1 MGSLNLVQ
9 AYFER
14 EAARFAAIYE
24 SDKPLHQRL
33 GDAIFRRVILERFS
47 LVINAAAQRGNTV
60 LDVGCGPGRYPIE
73 LARRG
78 AGRCVGVDVAAD
90 MIDIAKKEGEVAGV
104 GQKCD
109 WIVSE
114 YLDWNS
120 HEKFDAVIAMGY
132 YDYLEQPEPHLRKM
146 IEQSKARVFCSFP
159 KRWEVRVPLRA
170 ARFKFAHG
178 FVRFYSRQEILDL
191 FSKVGDLQYLSLV
204 DLGRDYIAIYNTS
217 ANNAPNG
224 A

>member
-24 SDKPLHQRL
+24 SDKPLHQRV

-47 LVINAAAQRGNTV
+47 LVINAAAQRGNSV

-78 AGRCVGVDVAAD
+78 ASRCVGVDVASD
-90 MIDIAKKEGEVAGV
+90 MIDIAKKEAETAGV
-104 GQKCD
+104 ADKMS
-109 WIVSE
+109 WVVSD
-114 YLDWNS
+114 YLAWDS
-120 HEKFDAVIAMGY
+120 AEKFDAVIAMGY
-132 YDYLEQPEPHLRKM
+132 YDYLEAPEPHLRKM
-146 IEQSKARVFCSFP
+146 LAQSKARVFCSFP

-170 ARFKFAHG
+170 ARFKIQHG
-178 FVRFYSRQEILDL
+178 FVRFYSRQEIFDL
-191 FSKVGDLQYLSLV
+191 FSTVGDLQYLSLV

-217 ANNAPNG
+217 ANAPNG
-224 A
+224 V